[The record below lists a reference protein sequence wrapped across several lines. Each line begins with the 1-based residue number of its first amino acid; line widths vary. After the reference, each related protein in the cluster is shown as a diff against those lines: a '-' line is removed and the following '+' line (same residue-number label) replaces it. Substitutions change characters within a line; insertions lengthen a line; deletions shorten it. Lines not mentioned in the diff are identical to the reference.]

1 MLWLM
6 PRKYLLILSLSLLL
20 AGCVLPGTDL
30 APTPFPVG
38 YLPTVIY
45 LTAQS
50 INATVSAGITP
61 TVPPT
66 ETPTIIPPTPAP
78 TITPTPAPGFS
89 LAAIQINKPGPSSR
103 IVSPIEVQLVA
114 VAGDSKKIEVDLF
127 GEDGRLLGRTL
138 RAVPGHPTG
147 DLLSLK
153 IPFEI
158 RAAAEIGAIQVST
171 KDHLGR
177 VQSLD
182 TVRVLLLSSGESQ
195 INPAGN
201 AIYERVSLFRLTPKS
216 VVSGGVLTVD
226 GQFTPFN
233 HQPVIVELISVDG
246 TSLGLRVL
254 TFPSLDPQQFN
265 TTIPYKISA
274 ATQARI
280 FVHQADDVL
289 NGPVYVFSQPITLN
303 P

>member
-1 MLWLM
+1 MLLPM
-6 PRKYLLILSLSLLL
+6 LRKYLLIASIPILLT
-20 AGCVLPGTDL
+20 GCVLPGSDL
-30 APTPFPVG
+30 APTPFPAG

-66 ETPTIIPPTPAP
+66 ETPTSIPPTPAP

-114 VAGDSKKIEVDLF
+114 VAGDSKKIEVDLY

-147 DLLSLK
+147 DPLSLK

-158 RAAAEIGAIQVST
+158 RAAAEVGVIQVST
-171 KDHLGR
+171 KDQLGR

-182 TVRVLLLSSGESQ
+182 SVRVLLLSSGDSQ
-195 INPAGN
+195 INPPGN
-201 AIYERVSLFRLTPKS
+201 AIYERVSFFHLTPKS
-216 VVSGGVLTVD
+216 VVSGGHLAVD

-233 HQPVIVELISVDG
+233 HQPVIVELISLTG

-254 TFPSLDPQQFN
+254 TFPNLDAQQFN
-265 TTIPYKISA
+265 TTIPYKVSGP
-274 ATQARI
+274 TPARLFI
-280 FVHQADDVL
+280 HQADDVL
-289 NGPVYVFSQPITLN
+289 SGPAYVYSQPIMLN